1 MCADT
6 HLILSRLILSAWY
19 SLSVPPSYHI
29 LNPEALARSP
39 TVGPR
44 LIHQSCRLASSL
56 CRPRASSLRPQGT
69 GISVWNTQQDHCDPL
84 RARPAELVQ
93 AIKVLE
99 VCIKTL
105 LSGQVT
111 VCCISTEL
119 RLLLMPSLLLLII
132 ILNSKYFK
140 ELCHYSRQYNILKNI
155 IPRVSLLNKVP
166 KNDSSI
172 VQNHYRRIQE
182 Q

>member
-1 MCADT
+1 MHYSLRNTQNVKKNVKKSENKKKITRVPLLLILCLCYLTKYRWCVDMCADT

-105 LSGQVT
+105 LSG
-111 VCCISTEL
+111 
-119 RLLLMPSLLLLII
+119 
-132 ILNSKYFK
+132 
-140 ELCHYSRQYNILKNI
+140 
-155 IPRVSLLNKVP
+155 
-166 KNDSSI
+166 
-172 VQNHYRRIQE
+172 
-182 Q
+182 